1 MSLLIRML
9 AGATLALPLLHAAE
23 APPEKQPASSTVAA
37 APASADRQPAAEPK
51 PAADEA
57 KSPEKRAQ
65 PCQQVTGSKI
75 RPRSDKDCQGRIN
88 AADTAVKPT
97 MVDRAMHPR

>member
-23 APPEKQPASSTVAA
+23 APPESERESSTVA
-37 APASADRQPAAEPK
+37 APASADRDTAAEPK

-57 KSPEKRAQ
+57 KSVKKRAQ

-75 RPRSDKDCQGRIN
+75 RPRSDKDCEGRIN

-97 MVDRAMHPR
+97 MVDRAMHP